1 MMGEVICMD
10 VREFGIY
17 LAKLRER
24 RGYKS
29 QRQLALDAG
38 ISPATLS
45 RIEAGIQKPQ
55 PDTLR
60 LISPYLHVSYEELME
75 KAGYLV
81 AETSSRYDTDASNQV
96 EASGR
101 LREIPIVAEI
111 PCGAPVLVE
120 DNIIGSFPVDTSI
133 VKLTGGDYV
142 WVRAKG
148 DSMIKAGIKDGS
160 LVLIRLQ
167 PDVEDKDIAAVCV
180 DQENATLKR
189 IKFDEDNIILIPEND
204 DMYPSSYAKER
215 IRIVGKAVRV
225 VAEL

>member
-1 MMGEVICMD
+1 MKAV
-10 VREFGIY
+10 EFGKYIRY
-17 LAKLRER
+17 LRKQANLTI
-24 RGYKS
+24 
-29 QRQLALDAG
+29 RQLELYSGVSNAYLSQLENG
-38 ISPATLS
+38 KRNVPSPEILRKLS
-45 RIEAGIQKPQ
+45 GPLKVP
-55 PDTLR
+55 
-60 LISPYLHVSYEELME
+60 YEELMA

-81 AETSSRYDTDASNQV
+81 TESSDHSNGDRSTD
-96 EASGR
+96 R
-101 LREIPIVAEI
+101 LRQIPIVAEI
-111 PCGAPVLVE
+111 PCGAPVFTE

-148 DSMIKAGIKDGS
+148 DSMVKAGIKDGS